1 MTMVLA
7 CSFCA
12 QQTGSDGATFVVLGL
27 LAVPFAL
34 AALALRAIRHL
45 DG

>member
-1 MTMVLA
+1 MMMVLA

-12 QQTGSDGATFVVLGL
+12 QQTGSDGATFIILGL

-34 AALALRAIRHL
+34 AAVALRAIRHL